1 MMRSEQQVRVRIPA
15 TTANCGPGF
24 DTLGIACTLYNEV
37 ALEVLEPG
45 DEVQIRVTG
54 DGADTLPVGDRNLV
68 LRSVRMVLDRT
79 EKKSSGLRLT
89 LHNNIPLSRGL
100 GSSSAAI
107 VGGVIAANA
116 VIGNRFSRDELLDMA
131 TQLEGHPDNVAPAL
145 MGGFTVSVM
154 KGARVT
160 CLRLPVPR
168 ELKLVVCIPEF
179 RLSTHKARQ
188 AIPASVTHRDAV
200 YNVSRTALLVGALAS
215 GQLGYLADALD
226 DKLHQPYRS
235 ALIPG
240 MSDVFAAGKAAGAL
254 GVAMSGAGP
263 SLMAY
268 TVEKA
273 DDIGVAMVRAF
284 RAHDIQSRYL
294 CLGVDCNGA
303 QIIDFA

>member
-1 MMRSEQQVRVRIPA
+1 MRSEQQVRVRIPA

-37 ALEVLEPG
+37 ALELLEPG
-45 DEVQIRVTG
+45 DEVQIQVTG

-68 LRSVRMVLDRT
+68 LRSVRTVFGRA
-79 EKKSSGLRLT
+79 EKKPAGIRLT

-107 VGGVIAANA
+107 VGGLVAANA
-116 VIGNRFSRDELLDMA
+116 VIGNRYSQNELLNMA

-154 KGARVT
+154 QGEKVI
-160 CLRLPVPR
+160 CLRLPVPKQ
-168 ELKLVVCIPEF
+168 LQMVVCIPDF

-188 AIPASVTHRDAV
+188 AIPATLPHQDAV

-215 GQLGYLADALD
+215 GQIEYLSDALD
-226 DKLHQPYRS
+226 DKLHQPYRA

-240 MSDVFAAGKAAGAL
+240 MTDVFAAGKAAGAL
-254 GVAMSGAGP
+254 GVTMSGAGP

-268 TVEKA
+268 TVEKTDA
-273 DDIGVAMVRAF
+273 IGEAMVEAF
-284 RAHDIQSRYL
+284 QSHDVKSRYL
-294 CLGVDCNGA
+294 CLGVDYEGA
-303 QIIDFA
+303 RIIDFA